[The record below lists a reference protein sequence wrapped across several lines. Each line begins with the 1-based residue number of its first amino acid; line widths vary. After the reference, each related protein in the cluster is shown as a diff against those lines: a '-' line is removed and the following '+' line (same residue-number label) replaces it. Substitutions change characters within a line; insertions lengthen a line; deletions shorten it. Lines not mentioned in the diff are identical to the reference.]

1 MQSSFPLQQQGF
13 FERPVSK
20 WLSLVAIL
28 LSIGICAWLGA
39 QATEPILVLKTALF
53 TLPAAGYLAFR
64 SFVMHA

>member
-13 FERPVSK
+13 FEKPASK

-28 LSIGICAWLGA
+28 LSIGICGWLGT
-39 QATEPILVLKTALF
+39 QATETIVVLKTGLF